1 MALKLVGPR
10 DTWVIVAAFST
21 LSGVL
26 GFAYGNVWEEAGFQ
40 MKEWQT
46 LLAAFVPALGVLGA
60 WIMASQ
66 TLRFNAFSQEERRIE
81 NDELPKLIQVTD
93 WLSRITYTLPEAE
106 KRQIWSWLENEGIN
120 ITQTSI
126 EAKVDKA
133 IGSQDTPTKQRITGL
148 LTQLY
153 FASKR
158 LDGIERD
165 GTQLREMTAQSR
177 PLMTDAEV
185 DVSVANYATNQ
196 GKPHVEAAIDGA
208 RDDLLSLYDGLRKRR
223 KEIENRRDRLR
234 AWIEHY
240 FQTEIRQR

>member
-1 MALKLVGPR
+1 MMARL
-10 DTWVIVAAFST
+10 
-21 LSGVL
+21 
-26 GFAYGNVWEEAGFQ
+26 
-40 MKEWQT
+40 
-46 LLAAFVPALGVLGA
+46 
-60 WIMASQ
+60 

-81 NDELPKLIQVTD
+81 NDELPKLIQVTN
-93 WLSRITYTLPEAE
+93 WLSRITYPLPDAE

-133 IGSQDTPTKQRITGL
+133 IGSQDAPTKQRITGL
-148 LTQLY
+148 LTKLY

-165 GTQLREMTAQSR
+165 GTQLREMTAHYQSR
-177 PLMTDAEV
+177 PLMTNAEM

-196 GKPHVEAAIDGA
+196 GKPHVEAAIDSA

-223 KEIENRRDRLR
+223 KEIEGRRDHLR
-234 AWIEHY
+234 AWIERY
-240 FQTEIRQR
+240 LETEIR